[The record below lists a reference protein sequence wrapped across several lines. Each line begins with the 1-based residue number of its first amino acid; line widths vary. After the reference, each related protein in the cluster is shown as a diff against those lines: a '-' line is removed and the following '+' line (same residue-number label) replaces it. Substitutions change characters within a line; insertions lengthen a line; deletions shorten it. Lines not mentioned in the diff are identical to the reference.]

1 MSETPTLP
9 DRVVELELLVTHLQ
23 RDLEALNGALVD
35 QQKQIDA
42 LERVIARLDDRVKRL
57 DDEDEPRDPV
67 AEKPPHY

>member
-1 MSETPTLP
+1 MSESPSLT

-23 RDLEALNGALVD
+23 HDLDALNGAMIG

-57 DDEDEPRDPV
+57 DDEEEPRDPV